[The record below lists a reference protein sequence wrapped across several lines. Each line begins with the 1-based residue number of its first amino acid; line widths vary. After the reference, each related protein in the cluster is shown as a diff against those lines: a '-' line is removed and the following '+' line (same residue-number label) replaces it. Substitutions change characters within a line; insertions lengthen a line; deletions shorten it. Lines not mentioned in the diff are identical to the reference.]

1 MMAEER
7 SPTDEEVMAEVRAVG
22 DRLRSLRAA
31 VVKHHLL
38 GICRLVADVQELDA
52 ARFCAVHEAAR
63 VFLVF
68 LDEERKYVE
77 ASAADT
83 ENLSAQSRS

>member
-1 MMAEER
+1 MAEER
-7 SPTDEEVMAEVRAVG
+7 RPTDEEVIAEVRAVG
-22 DRLRSLRAA
+22 DRLRGIRAA

-52 ARFCAVHEAAR
+52 TRFRAVHEAAR

-68 LDEERKYVE
+68 LDDVRKYVD

-83 ENLSAQSRS
+83 ENPPAQPRS